1 MLIQLAL
8 TGLLVA
14 LLPLSIVWVSTDAN
28 KFRKLSLVTL
38 FLTFDLIV
46 FGGFTRLTDSGLG
59 CPDWPGCYGQANPLQ
74 AHSDISAAQSAMPT
88 GPVTVAKAWI
98 EMIHRYLA
106 MSVGVLIVALMV
118 IAWLRW
124 IKSARKDRHFHPGLP
139 TALLLMVCL
148 QGAFGAFT
156 VTMKLQ
162 PIIVTGHLMLGL
174 SLLAM
179 LAWLNARQR
188 DSGRLLTSA
197 KAATTAMMATTATT
211 ATTAL
216 AAMRGPAL
224 LAAILLTIQLALGGW
239 VSTNYAALACTDFP
253 LCHGSWWPAM
263 DFGNGFSLW
272 RKLGMTADGAYLP
285 FDALTAIHYV
295 HRSFAFVVALVLGYT
310 GWRGLRV
317 DGLKPVARG
326 LLIAL
331 ALQLCTGMLTVYLQW
346 PLVLAV
352 LHNAGAALLVTL
364 MAMLNY
370 KVRVVTKRARASL
383 QSFQPSDPSH
393 PSLSTPYP

>member
-124 IKSARKDRHFHPGLP
+124 IKSARTDRRFDPWLP
-139 TALLLMVCL
+139 TALFLMVCM

-156 VTMKLQ
+156 VTLKLQ
-162 PIIVTGHLMLGL
+162 PIIVTGHLLLGL

-188 DSGRLLTSA
+188 DLTRLTASA
-197 KAATTAMMATTATT
+197 
-211 ATTAL
+211 
-216 AAMRGPAL
+216 AAMRGPAV
-224 LAAILLTIQLALGGW
+224 LAAIVLAMQLALGGW

-263 DFGNGFSLW
+263 DFANGFSLW
-272 RKLGMTADGAYLP
+272 RKLGMTSDGAYLP

-295 HRSFAFVVALVLGYT
+295 HRSFAFVVALLLAWV
-310 GWRGLRV
+310 GWRARNI
-317 DGLKPVARG
+317 DGLKPIARG
-326 LLIAL
+326 LLAAV
-331 ALQLCTGMLTVYLQW
+331 ALQLCTGILTVYFQW

-364 MAMLNY
+364 VAMLNSRSQAAPNSASVDNAS
-370 KVRVVTKRARASL
+370 KQMNRAVHAATA
-383 QSFQPSDPSH
+383 PSIQ
-393 PSLSTPYP
+393 